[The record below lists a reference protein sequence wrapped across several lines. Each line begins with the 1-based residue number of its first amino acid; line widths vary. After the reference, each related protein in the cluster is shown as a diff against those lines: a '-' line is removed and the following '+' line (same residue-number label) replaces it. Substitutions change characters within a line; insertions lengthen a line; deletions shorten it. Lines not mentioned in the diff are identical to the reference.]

1 MVSTVAKKSIMVK
14 STRVTR
20 KKWEF
25 LRRENMMKKS
35 RLLGSNISIK
45 RLLKKFAP
53 MKSSLMVKVKS
64 IMLMDK
70 GTPEVKKN
78 SVAAKAIKNKVP
90 QQNKI
95 IIVNWKVLMRLLD
108 RTSKESNGSIS
119 KSH

>member
-1 MVSTVAKKSIMVK
+1 
-14 STRVTR
+14 
-20 KKWEF
+20 
-25 LRRENMMKKS
+25 MMKKS

-78 SVAAKAIKNKVP
+78 NVAARAIKNKVP
-90 QQNKI
+90 LQNKI
-95 IIVNWKVLMRLLD
+95 IIANWKVLMRLLD